1 MNIGN
6 YLNQLSRAIQY
17 KKYSKNT
24 EDSYVAQ
31 IDKFLK
37 HFEPVAT
44 KPSEISEKQIKEY
57 LSAIPNNASHRAALC
72 AIKFFY
78 IEVGHQPRKLDRVDY
93 PRKHTKIPIVY
104 SVEEIQ
110 ALFKACENLKH
121 KVVLILLYS
130 TGLRISELL
139 NLKWENFDRSRG
151 VINILNAKGNK
162 DRQVMLSPDI
172 IPTIEKYALEYK
184 PKVYVLNGQFED
196 QYSETSVSC
205 VLKQLAKKAGI
216 KKRIYPHLIRHTA
229 FTHMIEAGIDI
240 YNVQKL
246 AGHGSPKTTQI
257 YLHTSTNHI
266 SKIQSP
272 IANIRL

>member
-31 IDKFLK
+31 VDKFLK
-37 HFEPVAT
+37 HFESVAT
-44 KPSEISEKQIKEY
+44 KPSEISEKQIKAY
-57 LSAIPNNASHRAALC
+57 LSDIQNNASHRAALC

-78 IEVGHQPRKLDRVDY
+78 QEVGKQPRKLDRVDY
-93 PRKHTKIPIVY
+93 PKKQTKIPIVY

-110 ALFKACENLKH
+110 KLFEVCENLKH
-121 KVVLILLYS
+121 KVILILLYS

-139 NLKWENFDRSRG
+139 NLKWADFDRSRG
-151 VINILNAKGNK
+151 VINIINAKGNK
-162 DRQVMLSPDI
+162 DRQVMLPNDI
-172 IPTIEKYALEYK
+172 IPILEEYARKYN
-184 PKVYVLNGQFED
+184 PKIYVFNGQFNN
-196 QYSETSVSC
+196 QYSETSVSN

-216 KKRIYPHLIRHTA
+216 KKRIYPHLIRHTS
-229 FTHMIEAGIDI
+229 FTHMVESGIDI

-246 AGHGSPKTTQI
+246 AGHSNPKTTQV

-266 SKIQSP
+266 SKINSP
-272 IANIRL
+272 ISGIKL

>member
-6 YLNQLSRAIQY
+6 YISQLSRAIQY

-31 IDKFLK
+31 VSLFLK
-37 HFEPVAT
+37 YFEPVAT
-44 KPSEISEKQIKEY
+44 KPSEISEKQIKDY
-57 LSAIPNNASHRAALC
+57 LSEIPNNASHRAALC

-78 IEVGHQPRKLDRVDY
+78 IEVGHQPKKLDRVDY
-93 PRKHTKIPIVY
+93 PKKHTKIPIVY
-104 SVEEIQ
+104 SIEEIQ
-110 ALFKACENLKH
+110 KLFEVCENLKH
-121 KVVLILLYS
+121 KVILILLYS

-162 DRQVMLSPDI
+162 DRQVMLSKEI

-196 QYSETSVSC
+196 QYSETSVSS
-205 VLKQLAKKAGI
+205 VLKKLAKKAGI
-216 KKRIYPHLIRHTA
+216 KKRIYPHLIRHTS
-229 FTHMIEAGIDI
+229 FTHMIESGIDI

-246 AGHGSPKTTQI
+246 AGHSSSKTTQI

-272 IANIRL
+272 IANITL